1 MKIIIG
7 LGNIGREYEN
17 TRHNAGFMAIDKL
30 AQMLEM
36 DFNQEKFSAYFA
48 KKKIPVLNMEQETK
62 SLEDVFLQ
70 LTGKE
75 SEAAK

>member
-36 DFNQEKFSAYFA
+36 DFNQEK
-48 KKKIPVLNMEQETK
+48 
-62 SLEDVFLQ
+62 
-70 LTGKE
+70 
-75 SEAAK
+75 

>member
-36 DFNQEKFSAYFA
+36 DYNQEKF
-48 KKKIPVLNMEQETK
+48 
-62 SLEDVFLQ
+62 
-70 LTGKE
+70 
-75 SEAAK
+75 

>member
-30 AQMLEM
+30 AQMLDM
-36 DFNQEKFSAYFA
+36 NFNKEKFSAYFE
-48 KKKIPVLNMEQETK
+48 KKNIDG
-62 SLEDVFLQ
+62 EDIFL
-70 LTGKE
+70 L
-75 SEAAK
+75 

>member
-36 DFNQEKFSAYFA
+36 DFNQEKFFRLILR
-48 KKKIPVLNMEQETK
+48 KRKLMEKT
-62 SLEDVFLQ
+62 
-70 LTGKE
+70 
-75 SEAAK
+75 